1 MKLQQ
6 RNIYQLIDSRG
17 SGGIE
22 THVFVLSCWLH
33 RNGFNNEVLF
43 LKRYGK
49 NPLADQLSSLGIPW
63 RYLNRLSDLL
73 SIIKQQPSLVATHGY
88 KAGLLGRSLSC
99 MARVPVVSTFHSGDL
114 GNGKV
119 RLYNWLDLQ
128 TSRLANQ
135 TLSVSAEIDKRIPCP
150 SIQVNNFVKE
160 QSKIT
165 NHGKQIAFV
174 GRLSQE
180 KGPEGFA
187 RITQNIPNQYGFH
200 LYGDGP
206 LRSTLDQYP
215 HIQCHGLVN
224 MDAYW
229 KDVGLLCI
237 TSESE
242 GLPLVALE
250 AMSRGIP
257 VISYAIGGLPQLI
270 THQKNGWLISP
281 ADEDAFQQAIA
292 EWLALNTTQQTTL
305 SVAASEHIRQH
316 YTDDVVCPRIV
327 DIYQIALP
335 TVRPQSPH
343 TRHHSL

>member
-1 MKLQQ
+1 MKLQH

-22 THVFVLSCWLH
+22 THVFLLSCWLQ

-43 LKRYGK
+43 LKRHGE
-49 NPLADQLSSLGIPW
+49 NPLAKQLSLLGLRW

-73 SIIKQQPSLVATHGY
+73 SIIKQQPSFVATHGY
-88 KAGLLGRSLSC
+88 KAGVLGRSLSC
-99 MARVPVVSTFHSGDL
+99 LVGVPVVSTFHSGDL

-128 TSRLANQ
+128 TSWLANQ
-135 TLSVSAEIDKRIPCP
+135 ALSVSTEIDKRIPCR
-150 SIQVNNFVKE
+150 SIQINNFVKE
-160 QSKIT
+160 QPLTVKP
-165 NHGKQIAFV
+165 GKQIAFV

-180 KGPEGFA
+180 KGPERFA
-187 RITQNIPNQYGFH
+187 RITQNISNQHGFH
-200 LYGDGP
+200 IYGDGP
-206 LRSTLDQYP
+206 LRSTLAQYP
-215 HIQCHGLVN
+215 HLQCHGLVN

-270 THQKNGWLISP
+270 THDKNGWLISP
-281 ADEDAFQQAIA
+281 ADEEAFQQAINQ
-292 EWLALNTTQQTTL
+292 WLSLNTAQQIVL
-305 SVAASEHIRQH
+305 SAAASSHVRQH
-316 YTDDVVCPRIV
+316 YIDDVVCPRIL
-327 DIYQIALP
+327 DIYHGALP
-335 TVRPQSPH
+335 EVSTPLPH
-343 TRHHSL
+343 IHQNFL

>member
-22 THVFVLSCWLH
+22 THVFLLSCWLE

-43 LKRYGK
+43 LKRYAD
-49 NPLADQLSSLGIPW
+49 NLLAEQLSLLGLRW
-63 RYLNRLSDLL
+63 RYLEKPSDLL
-73 SIIKQQPSLVATHGY
+73 PIIKQQPSLVTTHGY
-88 KAGLLGRSLSC
+88 KAGVLGRSLSYF
-99 MARVPVVSTFHSGDL
+99 AGVPVVSTFHAGDL

-119 RLYNWLDLQ
+119 RIYSWLDLQ

-135 TLSVSAEIDKRIPCP
+135 NLSVSAEIDKRIPSP
-150 SIQVNNFVKE
+150 STQVNNFVKE
-160 QSKIT
+160 QPLTAK
-165 NHGKQIAFV
+165 HGKQIAFV

-180 KGPEGFA
+180 KGPESFA
-187 RITQNIPNQYGFH
+187 RITQGISSLHGFH
-200 LYGDGP
+200 IYGDGP
-206 LRSTLDQYP
+206 LRSKFTQYP
-215 HIQCHGLVN
+215 HIKCHGLVN
-224 MDAYW
+224 MDAFW
-229 KDVGLLCI
+229 KDIGLLCI

-270 THQKNGWLISP
+270 THHKNGWLISP
-281 ADEDAFQQAIA
+281 GDEDAYQQAIA
-292 EWLALNTTQQTTL
+292 EWLLLNTTQQTTL
-305 SVAASEHIRQH
+305 SVAASDHIKQH

-327 DIYQIALP
+327 DIYQRALP
-335 TVRPQSPH
+335 KVNKQSPH